1 MFFRFFHSYVLLMPS
16 WRSTARSSVF
26 CVLLVAEFVLLSL
39 SPIMAETNAVANA
52 STKSSNN
59 VHPHYF
65 TSFQNYCCGPRS
77 RSTVSPA
84 NKDLLPI
91 PDSIKKKAV
100 EIVTRYNKVI
110 NERLSELVTC
120 TSEIPHEFL
129 DGDHPIDAQR
139 YLVDRAMFK
148 IMNDA
153 RVVNWLPSLKKMYP
167 IRTSGERR
175 TDEMQQTH
183 TCMRSSVFLSRKWK
197 LSPSCCS
204 DRHDWWTWFRST
216 FA

>member
-1 MFFRFFHSYVLLMPS
+1 MIYRTFVGVLRLTRRWIRPPLFPVM
-16 WRSTARSSVF
+16 T
-26 CVLLVAEFVLLSL
+26 
-39 SPIMAETNAVANA
+39 ETTAVAAA

-59 VHPHYF
+59 FHPHYF

-77 RSTVSPA
+77 RSTVSPV

-91 PDSIKKKAV
+91 PDNIKKKAV

-110 NERLSELVTC
+110 NERLTEVVTC

-129 DGDHPIDAQR
+129 DTDHPVDAQR

-153 RVVNWLPSLKKMYP
+153 HVVNWLPFLKKMYP

-175 TDEMQQTH
+175 TNEIQQTH
-183 TCMRSSVFLSRKWK
+183 TCVSSSFSFSRKWK

-204 DRHDWWTWFRST
+204 DRHDWWAWFRST